1 MLAEINL
8 LPKKD
13 IKNQAKI
20 ILFLIIMLVLLAA
33 IIIFYFQSRSI
44 HQTEEEMIESR
55 TGLEQQLQQAYEGSE
70 SMNKMRSIQTL
81 QNAINYAD
89 EISTDIIPVLEEMT
103 ELLPE
108 RGFIVE
114 FKQENPDKMT
124 VIIQFDVNRDTAY
137 YLARLK
143 EAPSFENVSLQ
154 KIEAKEVNAESNN
167 IIGDHISRIEATYE
181 IHVNRSETGGD
192 ERNENSAE

>member
-20 ILFLIIMLVLLAA
+20 ILLLIIMIVLLAA
-33 IIIFYFQSRSI
+33 IIVFYFQSGSI
-44 HQTEEEMIESR
+44 HQAEEEIVQER
-55 TGLEQQLQQAYEGSE
+55 AGLEQQLQTAYEGSE
-70 SMNKMRSIQTL
+70 SMNKIRSVQTL
-81 QNAINYAD
+81 QNAISYAD
-89 EISTDIIPVLEEMT
+89 ELSTPIIPLLEEMT

-108 RGFIVE
+108 RGFIID

-124 VIIQFDVNRDTAY
+124 VIIQFDVNRDAAY

-143 EAPSFENVSLQ
+143 ETPSFESVSLQ
-154 KIEAKEVNAESNN
+154 KIEAKEVKAQSNN
-167 IIGDHISRIEATYE
+167 IVDDHISRIEATYE

-192 ERNENSAE
+192 EKNENSAE

>member
-20 ILFLIIMLVLLAA
+20 ILFLIIMIVLLAA

-44 HQTEEEMIESR
+44 HQKEEEMIESR

-81 QNAINYAD
+81 QNAISYAD

-108 RGFIVE
+108 RGFIIE
-114 FKQENPDKMT
+114 FKQENSGKIT

-143 EAPSFENVSLQ
+143 ESPSFKNVSLQ

-167 IIGDHISRIEATYE
+167 IAGDHISRIEATYE

>member
-20 ILFLIIMLVLLAA
+20 ILFLIIMIVLLTA

-44 HQTEEEMIESR
+44 HQKEEEMIESR

-81 QNAINYAD
+81 QNAISYAD

-108 RGFIVE
+108 RGFIIE
-114 FKQENPDKMT
+114 FKQENSGKIT

-143 EAPSFENVSLQ
+143 ESPSFKNVSLQ

-167 IIGDHISRIEATYE
+167 IAGDHISRIEATYE